1 MLILLSLQIPVVSS
15 SQMHCDQLLELVSRL
30 ENISSW
36 MNDSL
41 TSVENSESFS
51 RLGGVVERL
60 NIAVLPELRQ
70 SIVSPYNLT

>member
-1 MLILLSLQIPVVSS
+1 MLVVLS
-15 SQMHCDQLLELVSRL
+15 SQMLHCDHLLELVSRL

-41 TSVENSESFS
+41 ASLVDSQSFS
-51 RLGGVVERL
+51 RLEGVVERL

-70 SIVSPYNLT
+70 SIVSPYNQ